1 MNVKTTLTKT
11 EQENPMSTTAE
22 YQQIADLLHRAKTRA
37 RSNRRARNQV
47 RAGLRAQLAY
57 RLTSGPSPVSADV
70 LEFMNNLICDLEI
83 ATEADAQ
90 TTLIANVISN
100 LIAEEAW
107 EQLSGS
113 PRKTLPS
120 KSTS

>member
-1 MNVKTTLTKT
+1 M
-11 EQENPMSTTAE
+11 
-22 YQQIADLLHRAKTRA
+22 
-37 RSNRRARNQV
+37 

-70 LEFMNNLICDLEI
+70 LEFMNNLIRDLEI

-107 EQLSGS
+107 EQVLGS

-120 KSTS
+120 KLTS